1 MFLCCQFMGDFQIG
15 DNGKGRNRVGV
26 DGTRSGCNSS
36 SSNRGVAEGRRRRT
50 EGTIGHGACSQLAR
64 FEVRGFKTKKKERG
78 TEKEEREK
86 GSKKT
91 RSVYTKKCSASDS
104 RTG

>member
-1 MFLCCQFMGDFQIG
+1 MCCQFVGDFQIG

-64 FEVRGFKTKKKERG
+64 FEVRGFKTKKKRKRE

-86 GSKKT
+86 GSKKNKV
-91 RSVYTKKCSASDS
+91 SIHKEM
-104 RTG
+104 